1 MNDMSLKRSATVR
14 AVKKTVRTAAGASV
28 ASYREEPGDT
38 QIAGEIQG
46 KGNVMALWTLISDS
60 VLSAHAKLCKGVK
73 MSHATN

>member
-60 VLSAHAKLCKGVK
+60 VLSAHAKLCDGVK